1 MNTASDTLNTVLDIY
16 AGHLRQT
23 RAAKRGMISLK
34 HLRALGSLRINQ
46 VASHVPAYIQKR
58 GMTPGTINRELGVLQ
73 AALRYAFKLGMIGF
87 LPSIQKLPS
96 PPPRADFLNEEQV
109 AILLSETRHYPEL
122 DTFVRIALMTGQRK
136 EAILKL
142 RWEQVDFK
150 SNLIDFN
157 DRTDPLFHR
166 MKGRGVVPM
175 SSALRGLLSG
185 LARIAGGS
193 PWVIHRDGKPVRSID
208 ISWKR
213 VMKATKLKITPHVLR
228 HTVATQLAQKNV
240 PMTQIARILG
250 HSNTQI
256 TERVYA
262 KFSPSFC
269 KEAVEHL
276 AV

>member
-1 MNTASDTLNTVLDIY
+1 MNTEKDTLNAVLDCY
-16 AGHLRQT
+16 ALHLKGTLSLKRGLIAINHLRSLGKLKINEV
-23 RAAKRGMISLK
+23 AASIPQYIADRGV
-34 HLRALGSLRINQ
+34 Q
-46 VASHVPAYIQKR
+46 
-58 GMTPGTINRELGVLQ
+58 PGTLNRELGVLQ
-73 AALRYAFKLGMIGF
+73 AALRYAFKQGKIGF

-96 PPPRADFLNEEQV
+96 PPPRAQFLNEEEV
-109 AILLSETRHYPEL
+109 LILLSETKRYPEL

-136 EAILKL
+136 EAILTL

-157 DRTDPLFHR
+157 DRTAPLYHR

-175 SSALRGLLSG
+175 SSALRSYLKG
-185 LARIAGGS
+185 LARNS
-193 PWVIHRDGKPVRSID
+193 EWVISRDGKQVLTID
-208 ISWKR
+208 TSWRK
-213 VMKATKLKITPHVLR
+213 VMKATKFKITPHVLR

-269 KEAVEHL
+269 KDAVEHL
-276 AV
+276 SV

>member
-1 MNTASDTLNTVLDIY
+1 MNTENNTLNAVLDCY
-16 AGHLRQT
+16 ALHLRGT
-23 RAAKRGMISLK
+23 RTLKRGLIAIK
-34 HLRALGSLRINQ
+34 HLRKLGKLKINE
-46 VASHVPAYIQKR
+46 VAASIPQYMTDR
-58 GMTPGTINRELGVLQ
+58 GVLPGTLNRELGVLQ
-73 AALRYAFKLGMIGF
+73 AALRYAFKQGKISF

-96 PPPRADFLNEEQV
+96 PPPRAQFLNEEEV
-109 AILLSETRHYPEL
+109 AILLSETKRYPEL
-122 DTFVRIALMTGQRK
+122 DTFVRVALMTGQRK
-136 EAILKL
+136 EAILTL

-157 DRTDPLFHR
+157 DRTAPLYHR

-175 SSALRGLLSG
+175 SSALRGYLKG
-185 LARIAGGS
+185 LVRDS
-193 PWVIHRDGKPVRSID
+193 DWVISKAGKQVLTID
-208 ISWKR
+208 TSWRK
-213 VMKATKLKITPHVLR
+213 VMKATRFKITPHVLR

-269 KEAVEHL
+269 KDAVEHL

>member
-1 MNTASDTLNTVLDIY
+1 MNTGKDTLNAVLDCY
-16 AGHLRQT
+16 ATHLKGT
-23 RAAKRGMISLK
+23 RAVQRGMIAINK
-34 HLRALGSLRINQ
+34 LRALGALKINE
-46 VASHVPAYIQKR
+46 VASSVPGYIAAR
-58 GMTPGTINRELGVLQ
+58 GVAPGTLNRELGVLQ
-73 AALRYAFKLGMIGF
+73 AALRYAFKQGITSF

-96 PPPRADFLNEEQV
+96 PPPRAQFLNEEQV

-122 DTFVRIALMTGQRK
+122 DAFVRIALMTGQRRQ
-136 EAILKL
+136 AILTL
-142 RWEQVDFK
+142 RWEQVDFQ

-157 DRTDPLFHR
+157 DRTAPLYHR

-175 SSALRGLLSG
+175 SSSLRAFLGG
-185 LARIAGGS
+185 LARVSGGC
-193 PWVIHRDGKPVRSID
+193 PWVVQKDGQPAKID
-208 ISWKR
+208 TSWRK
-213 VMKATKLKITPHVLR
+213 VMKATRLKITPHVLR

-269 KEAVEHL
+269 KDAVEHL